1 VKTTL
6 SAIRDGAAQRK
17 LPFLLIG
24 DNAMILLGF
33 AGNTMDL
40 DLLAP
45 IARRSAWLDLMR
57 DLRFR
62 LYHCVHR

>member
-1 VKTTL
+1 
-6 SAIRDGAAQRK
+6 
-17 LPFLLIG
+17 
-24 DNAMILLGF
+24 MILLGF